1 MPVEVESPLS
11 ARAIQAAEQ
20 AGLLLLRDE
29 KGLYLTDGKLQV
41 RGDFTQLRPRL
52 RPGNLN
58 GELIVKAARTK
69 KPAAGKAGAGEETA
83 SAAAVLPLAIDA
95 TAGLGEDSLLL
106 AAAGFR
112 VILYENDPVIAALL
126 RDALRR
132 AADDPDLAAVVS
144 RMELREE
151 DSIAALRRD
160 HREQEVPEVIF
171 LDPMFPERQKSALV
185 KKKFQ
190 LLQRLES
197 PCTDEE
203 ELLAAALTANPR
215 KILVKRPLKG
225 PWLAGVK
232 PAYSLSGKAVRID
245 VLLPASMRG

>member
-1 MPVEVESPLS
+1 MRPEKDAGIETVPVEAELSLS

-41 RGDFTQLRPRL
+41 RGDFTQLLPRL

-69 KPAAGKAGAGEETA
+69 RATQ
-83 SAAAVLPLAIDA
+83 VRPLAIDA

-132 AADDPDLAAVVS
+132 ATDDPDLTAVVS

-151 DSIAALRRD
+151 DSIAALKRD
-160 HREQEVPEVIF
+160 HREQEVPEAIF

-203 ELLAAALTANPR
+203 ALLAAALTAGPR

-225 PWLAGVK
+225 PWLAGMK

>member
-1 MPVEVESPLS
+1 MPVEAESSLS

-41 RGDFTQLRPRL
+41 RGDFTQLLPRL

-69 KPAAGKAGAGEETA
+69 RATQ
-83 SAAAVLPLAIDA
+83 VLPFAIDA
-95 TAGLGEDSLLL
+95 TAGLGEDSILL
-106 AAAGFR
+106 AAASFR

-132 AADDPDLAAVVS
+132 AADDPDLATVVS

-203 ELLAAALTANPR
+203 ALLAAALTANPR

>member
-41 RGDFTQLRPRL
+41 RGDFTQLLPRL

-69 KPAAGKAGAGEETA
+69 RATQ
-83 SAAAVLPLAIDA
+83 VLPLAIDA

-132 AADDPDLAAVVS
+132 ATDDPDLAAVVS

-203 ELLAAALTANPR
+203 ALLAAALTANPR

>member
-41 RGDFTQLRPRL
+41 RGDFTQLLPRL

-69 KPAAGKAGAGEETA
+69 RATQ
-83 SAAAVLPLAIDA
+83 VLPFAIDA
-95 TAGLGEDSLLL
+95 TAGLGEDSILL
-106 AAAGFR
+106 AAASFR

-132 AADDPDLAAVVS
+132 ATDDPDLAAVVS

>member
-1 MPVEVESPLS
+1 MSLS

-41 RGDFTQLRPRL
+41 RGDFTQLLPRL

-69 KPAAGKAGAGEETA
+69 RATQ
-83 SAAAVLPLAIDA
+83 VRPLAIDA

-132 AADDPDLAAVVS
+132 ATDDPDLTAVVS

-151 DSIAALRRD
+151 DSIAALKRD
-160 HREQEVPEVIF
+160 HREQEVPEAIF

-203 ELLAAALTANPR
+203 ALLAAALTAGPR

-225 PWLAGVK
+225 PWLAGMK

>member
-41 RGDFTQLRPRL
+41 RGDFTQLLPRL

-69 KPAAGKAGAGEETA
+69 RATQ
-83 SAAAVLPLAIDA
+83 VLPFAIDA
-95 TAGLGEDSLLL
+95 TAGLGEDSILL

-132 AADDPDLAAVVS
+132 ATDDPDLAAVVS